1 MQTKAKILMLD
12 VETAPQE
19 ALTWGMFKQNISVE
33 QIKHRGYML
42 CYRAK
47 WLGEYKLLGD
57 AIWKHRN
64 PFKMNPRCDK
74 TIATSLWKLLDEADI
89 VVAHNGRRFDVQW
102 AYYLFIKHGLGPC
115 SPFKQVDTLEAART
129 FRFVSKKL
137 ENIAI
142 ELFKD
147 HKMET
152 GGMSLWIKTMAGVA
166 KFCKRMY
173 DYCGQDVLLLER
185 AYLAFR
191 PYMKAHPNVNLYG
204 DIDIPRCPVCGS
216 DKLRNKGRTPLGKSV
231 FKRYKCTSCSHPFR
245 LGGNLLTKA
254 QRAMIGVSIK

>member
-1 MQTKAKILMLD
+1 MQTKAKILMFD
-12 VETAPQE
+12 CETAPQE
-19 ALTWGMFKQNISVE
+19 AWTWGMFKQNLGVE

-47 WLGEYKLLGD
+47 WLDGSKLLGD
-57 AIWKHRN
+57 AIWKHKETFAKN
-64 PFKMNPRCDK
+64 YRCDK
-74 TIATSLWKLLDEADI
+74 IIAKSLWALLDEADI

-102 AYYLFIKHGLGPC
+102 AYYLFIKHGLGPP

-147 HKMET
+147 GKMET
-152 GGMSLWIKTMAGVA
+152 GGMSLWIKTMAGVK
-166 KFCKRMY
+166 KFCKLMY
-173 DYCGQDVLLLER
+173 DYCGQDTLLLER
-185 AYLAFR
+185 AYIAFR

-204 DIDIPRCPVCGS
+204 DIDTPRCPVCGS
-216 DKLRNKGRTPLGKSV
+216 DALRNKGVTPLGKSV
-231 FKRYKCTSCSHPFR
+231 FKRYKCKACSHPFR
-245 LGGNLLTKA
+245 LGGNLLTKE